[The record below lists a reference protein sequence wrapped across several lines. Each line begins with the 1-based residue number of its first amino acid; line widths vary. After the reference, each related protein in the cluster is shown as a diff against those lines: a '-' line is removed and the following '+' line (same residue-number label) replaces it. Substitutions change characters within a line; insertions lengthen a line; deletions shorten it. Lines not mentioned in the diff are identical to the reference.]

1 MLAPART
8 VMPAGAR
15 FPLATML
22 HAQPDHPIRPINRGA
37 RLKIRAGDGRH
48 RQKEWIPMAKTSP
61 RDPVRDR
68 INVGT
73 PMRCPVC
80 HSTLSDVMIRD
91 LGGVTA
97 DITWQIHAGKCA
109 EHGWF
114 QTEVV
119 SRPPRE
125 IFAVTRPFGAA
136 RRVVVN

>member
-1 MLAPART
+1 
-8 VMPAGAR
+8 
-15 FPLATML
+15 
-22 HAQPDHPIRPINRGA
+22 
-37 RLKIRAGDGRH
+37 
-48 RQKEWIPMAKTSP
+48 MAKTSP

-97 DITWQIHAGKCA
+97 DITWQIHAGKCG

-136 RRVVVN
+136 RRVVVNGHEHFSFSTSWNDLPVQERRRKVDPLEASYWQTKPFAK